1 MDLFLTGY
9 RSALPPFSPHFN
21 GQMPLLQRWETH
33 LVRTGAVGVP
43 DESVVSTIATAFGKH
58 YLHLLSYLPVD
69 AVLYQCVRAA
79 YQQHLPTM
87 SHPYQIPDQLVRS
100 LWLIVNRWPL
110 SPAATKF
117 VVLFQVAQI
126 PLYDSSVPDTRPG
139 LGTFVP
145 AALTLVCFA
154 ILDTIY

>member
-1 MDLFLTGY
+1 MDLFLGY

-79 YQQHLPTM
+79 YQQHVPTM

-117 VVLFQVAQI
+117 VLFYFRLLRFRSTIRLSQI
-126 PLYDSSVPDTRPG
+126 LVQALAHSSR
-139 LGTFVP
+139 LR
-145 AALTLVCFA
+145 
-154 ILDTIY
+154 